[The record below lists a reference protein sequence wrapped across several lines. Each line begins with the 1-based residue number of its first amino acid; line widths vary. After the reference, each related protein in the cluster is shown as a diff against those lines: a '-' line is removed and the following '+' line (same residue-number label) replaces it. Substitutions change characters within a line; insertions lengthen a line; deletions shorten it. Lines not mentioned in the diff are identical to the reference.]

1 MPQTCRYILWRG
13 CPFAETFENSLTLL
27 AGIANMYI
35 VAVVSI
41 LNRQRQTVLTST
53 FVHAQGIGYATERQ
67 IWELGAVTWSRF
79 LEIHPEIRLSE
90 RKKALLLPCIEESI
104 LRLAQR
110 DYRFFSRRLRKSD
123 HWRAVSEFGNRLAYL
138 DIETT
143 GCGWDDQITVI
154 GVYDG
159 EEMHTFVWGQNLLS
173 FPEFISQFEVLV
185 TFAGSTFDLP
195 FIKKH
200 FPGLELDQLHVDL
213 MYMLRGL
220 ELRGGLKNIERQL
233 GICRRPEVEGMTG
246 FDAVRLWQE
255 YRRGSTEAL
264 ELLLTYNKED
274 VMNMSYL
281 LEYGCKLMRDGL
293 GLPAADENQS

>member
-1 MPQTCRYILWRG
+1 
-13 CPFAETFENSLTLL
+13 
-27 AGIANMYI
+27 
-35 VAVVSI
+35 
-41 LNRQRQTVLTST
+41 VLTST

-90 RKKALLLPCIEESI
+90 HKKSLILPCIEESI

-110 DYRFFSRRLRKSD
+110 DYRFFARRLRPSD
-123 HWRAVSEFGNRLAYL
+123 QWRAVSEFGSRLVYL

-159 EEMHTFVWGQNLLS
+159 EEMHSFVCGQNLES
-173 FPEFISQFEVLV
+173 FPEFISQFEMLV
-185 TFAGSTFDLP
+185 TFAGTTFDLP
-195 FIKKH
+195 LIKRV
-200 FPGLELDQLHVDL
+200 FPGLQLDQLHIDL
-213 MYMLRGL
+213 MCMLRRLGL
-220 ELRGGLKNIERQL
+220 KGGLKNIERQL
-233 GICRRPEVEGMTG
+233 GIYRRPEVEGMTG

-274 VMNMSYL
+274 VVNMSYL

-293 GLPAADENQS
+293 GLPAVDENQSQIVKAKTI